1 MSRLLR
7 LALLLALAA
16 PSTALAA
23 EANVR
28 LLVAGVGGGRVA
40 AGIAIDLPEG
50 WKTYW
55 RTPGDA
61 GIPPSFD
68 AGASSGL
75 APVTVRY
82 PAPERFDEAGLT
94 AIGYT
99 KSVVLP
105 LDVALA
111 EPTKSGRLVVEV
123 MIGLCHDI
131 CMPYETRLEATI
143 SPDTAA
149 DPAAAA
155 AIAEAA
161 ARVPVAADATA
172 APRVVSARREASG
185 QRETVVVEVAMPANG
200 GAEDVLVEGPTADW
214 ALPLPRRDG
223 PAGERQRWSFA
234 VDGVPKGASI
244 AGADLRF
251 TLRSGTRAVEQT
263 VRVDGGGV
271 AP

>member
-16 PSTALAA
+16 PSAALAA

-28 LLVAGVGGGRVA
+28 LLVAGVAAGKVT
-40 AGIAIDLPEG
+40 AGIAVDLPEG

-61 GIPPSFD
+61 GIPPSFET
-68 AGASSGL
+68 AASQGL

-82 PAPERFDEAGLT
+82 PVPERFDEAGLT

-105 LDVALA
+105 IDTALA
-111 EPTKSGRLVVEV
+111 DPSRPGKLVVEV

-131 CMPYETRLEATI
+131 CMPFETRLEATI
-143 SPDTAA
+143 DPKAAPD
-149 DPAAAA
+149 AAAA
-155 AIAEAA
+155 ATIAA
-161 ARVPVAADATA
+161 AVAKVPVAADAKA
-172 APRVVSARREASG
+172 PPRVVSARREGSG
-185 QRETVVVEVAMPANG
+185 PHETVVVEVAMPADG
-200 GAEDVLVEGPTADW
+200 GAEDVLVEGPTSDW

-223 PAGERQRWSFA
+223 PAGTRERWTFA

-244 AGADLRF
+244 GAADLRF
-251 TLRSGTRAVEQT
+251 TLRSGARAVEQV
-263 VRVDGGGV
+263 VRLDGTGA

>member
-7 LALLLALAA
+7 FVLLLVLAA
-16 PSTALAA
+16 PTAAFA
-23 EANVR
+23 TEANVR
-28 LLVAGVGGGRVA
+28 LLVAGVAAGKVT
-40 AGIAIDLPEG
+40 AGIAVDLPEG

-61 GIPPSFD
+61 GIPPTFD
-68 AGASSGL
+68 TAASTGL

-82 PAPERFDEAGLT
+82 PVPERFDEAGLT

-111 EPTKSGRLVVEV
+111 DPMRPGKLVVAV

-131 CMPYETRLEATI
+131 CLPFETRLEATI
-143 SPDTAA
+143 DPKTAP

-161 ARVPVAADATA
+161 ARVPVTADAA
-172 APRVVSARREASG
+172 LPPRVVSARREATG
-185 QRETVVVEVAMPANG
+185 DRESVVLDVAMPADG
-200 GAEDVLVEGPTADW
+200 GAEDVLVEGPSADW

-223 PAGERQRWSFA
+223 PAGPRERWSFA

-244 AGADLRF
+244 VGTDLRF
-251 TLRSGTRAVEQT
+251 TLRSGTRAVEQV
-263 VRVDGGGV
+263 VRLDGGGV